1 MTFIFPKNLRLIP
14 IFIKIATLKVLLK
27 GKKTNECTSN
37 TSVLFYFMTGSYLY
51 GIHPLPDTHERSF
64 VGTVVQQ
71 EDTVRPTEVRLGY
84 ASKSVNRTKSL
95 LVEKVRAY

>member
-1 MTFIFPKNLRLIP
+1 MPQQHLSII
-14 IFIKIATLKVLLK
+14 
-27 GKKTNECTSN
+27 
-37 TSVLFYFMTGSYLY
+37 LFCGRTYLY

-95 LVEKVRAY
+95 LVEKVRIY

>member
-1 MTFIFPKNLRLIP
+1 MSQQHLSII
-14 IFIKIATLKVLLK
+14 
-27 GKKTNECTSN
+27 
-37 TSVLFYFMTGSYLY
+37 LFCGRTYLY

-95 LVEKVRAY
+95 LVEKVRIYKGVFNYTIYIT

>member
-1 MTFIFPKNLRLIP
+1 MSQQHLSII
-14 IFIKIATLKVLLK
+14 
-27 GKKTNECTSN
+27 
-37 TSVLFYFMTGSYLY
+37 LFWGRAYLY

-95 LVEKVRAY
+95 LVEKVRIYKVYSIIQYTSHSS

>member
-1 MTFIFPKNLRLIP
+1 MPQQHLSII
-14 IFIKIATLKVLLK
+14 
-27 GKKTNECTSN
+27 
-37 TSVLFYFMTGSYLY
+37 LFCGRTYLY

-95 LVEKVRAY
+95 LVEKVRIYKVYSIIQYTSHSS

>member
-1 MTFIFPKNLRLIP
+1 MYQQHLSIQLCFRAGT
-14 IFIKIATLKVLLK
+14 
-27 GKKTNECTSN
+27 
-37 TSVLFYFMTGSYLY
+37 YFY

-84 ASKSVNRTKSL
+84 APKSVNRTKSL
-95 LVEKVRAY
+95 LVEKVRIY